1 MSAADTLILA
11 RAAMLLVLTVA
22 GPMMIASLIVGVLIG
37 LVQALTQIQEMT
49 LTFVPK
55 IFVMGVVFVMT
66 LPIIGQ
72 AFAGFMTEVS
82 TRVVGG

>member
-1 MSAADTLILA
+1 MSAADTLVLA
-11 RAAMLLVLTVA
+11 QAAMFLVLTVA

-55 IFVMGVVFVMT
+55 ILVMGVVMIMT
-66 LPIIGQ
+66 LPMMGQ
-72 AFAGFMTEVS
+72 ALASFMSEIS
-82 TRVVGG
+82 ARVVGG

>member
-1 MSAADTLILA
+1 MVLA
-11 RAAMLLVLTVA
+11 QAAMFLVLTIA

-55 IFVMGVVFVMT
+55 IFVMGVVMIMT
-66 LPIIGQ
+66 LPMIGQ
-72 AFAGFMTEVS
+72 ALSAFMSEIS
-82 TRVVGG
+82 ARIVGG